1 MPSFQVLLPLKEVP
15 ALSWCLVPSPP
26 SSLLPRVWTS
36 LGALLSAWSWPG
48 HLCQDQAC
56 VPSILSEPPTGF
68 LVWVGAAEGWVWARI
83 SLSLSL
89 S

>member
-26 SSLLPRVWTS
+26 SCLLPRVGTS

-48 HLCQDQAC
+48 HLCQD
-56 VPSILSEPPTGF
+56 
-68 LVWVGAAEGWVWARI
+68 
-83 SLSLSL
+83 
-89 S
+89 